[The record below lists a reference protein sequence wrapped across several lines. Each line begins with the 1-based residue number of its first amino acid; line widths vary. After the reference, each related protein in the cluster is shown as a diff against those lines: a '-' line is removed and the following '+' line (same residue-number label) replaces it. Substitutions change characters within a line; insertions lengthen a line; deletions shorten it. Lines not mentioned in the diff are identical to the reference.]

1 MRRRAAT
8 FLHESTPA
16 GHPACSLLHRV
27 TYSRQS
33 DLANNPDTWKITAG
47 RSNCYCEPT
56 WMPPGLPLPVSL
68 HTAPLAVVCHQSQIE
83 GNVASSTMCF
93 SGSCLQVS
101 TQPRQPN
108 GIDCGIYAGLQAEV
122 ICSHIQGHVRRE
134 GGALVCE
141 GDHPRFLED
150 KSVWHTQNDVFGAR
164 LLLRAAAVA
173 FWTGQ
178 SPVESHVMEA
188 GWEEARDD
196 LRKGLRTS
204 MPDRDALW

>member
-1 MRRRAAT
+1 M
-8 FLHESTPA
+8 
-16 GHPACSLLHRV
+16 
-27 TYSRQS
+27 
-33 DLANNPDTWKITAG
+33 
-47 RSNCYCEPT
+47 
-56 WMPPGLPLPVSL
+56 
-68 HTAPLAVVCHQSQIE
+68 
-83 GNVASSTMCF
+83 SS
-93 SGSCLQVS
+93 
-101 TQPRQPN
+101 QPRQPN

-122 ICSHIQGHVRRE
+122 ICSHIQGQICRE

-150 KSVWHTQNDVFGAR
+150 KSVWQTQNDVFGAR

-173 FWTGQ
+173 FWTAQ
-178 SPVESHVMEA
+178 SPAESHVMEA